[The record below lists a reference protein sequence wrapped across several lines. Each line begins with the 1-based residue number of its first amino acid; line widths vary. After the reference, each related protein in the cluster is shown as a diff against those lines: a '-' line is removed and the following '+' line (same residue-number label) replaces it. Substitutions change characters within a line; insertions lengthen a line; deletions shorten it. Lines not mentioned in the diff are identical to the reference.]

1 MGRGV
6 ARFVLPASRDRV
18 WCYFYEAGEEGHLA
32 MARIIDN
39 DSTPIFAAATEW
51 RHRCLIGG
59 KSLLWPDREI
69 WSATNLQKF
78 KTCFIDRPDTSKD
91 KNFEKKFE
99 AQLATENEDVTRLA
113 CELLFV
119 YFLFPSSVG
128 RARKV
133 GLIREVARW
142 KGVEIDEK
150 SPLFDSFDNGVGDPG
165 LAFNTGRPNEL
176 TYLARFAIAVAEK
189 PADER
194 APFLADHVRTRKLLD
209 DLAETH
215 REEFGRP
222 PQLRHI
228 LLYLLFPDD
237 YERIASE
244 GHKGRICEAFK
255 EIIDGD
261 APEDIDDHLK
271 AIRSKLKEFLTKD
284 DLDFYWPPLRA
295 CWYTDGEGDEIS
307 PLQALHIKKQIVLYG
322 PPGTGKTY
330 QSRDI
335 AGSLIRQELLKL
347 WGPRRF
353 FSTAADKIDDLVSK
367 RTQRVQFH
375 PGYGYEDFVRGLQIG
390 SNGQTEYRDG
400 VLLHIVEDMK
410 KEPGEDSEIPT
421 VLILDEMNRAD
432 LSKVLG
438 ECFSL
443 LEDRDT
449 DVRLGGHDD
458 EPRKVRLPPNL
469 YVIGTMNLIDQSL
482 EHVDFALRRRFLWFF
497 RGFSR
502 EDFLTVSR
510 KRWEALVKDESIRKD
525 WEKVEAEFETL
536 ADRAQLLNNV
546 IDGNSYLGSQY
557 QIGHTYFCD
566 VVSFAQRFL
575 SSSEKRRNRVLFS
588 GKGAALDP
596 VEALWRYSLA
606 PLMTQYLSG
615 IDVAERE
622 ALMTRAA
629 SLLISGAPA

>member
-1 MGRGV
+1 
-6 ARFVLPASRDRV
+6 
-18 WCYFYEAGEEGHLA
+18 
-32 MARIIDN
+32 MARITDH
-39 DSTPIFAAATEW
+39 DSSRIFAAAGEW
-51 RHRCLIGG
+51 RDRCLLEG
-59 KSLLWPDREI
+59 KSLLWPEREV
-69 WSATNLQKF
+69 WSAANLERF
-78 KTCFIDRPDTSKD
+78 KSCFIDKPDASKD
-91 KNFEKKFE
+91 KNFEQKFR

-119 YFLFPSSVG
+119 YFLFPSSV
-128 RARKV
+128 RRPRKT
-133 GLIREVARW
+133 GLIREVASW
-142 KGVEIDEK
+142 KGIEVDESAPK
-150 SPLFDSFDNGVGDPG
+150 FGCFDTGIGDPG
-165 LAFNTGRPNEL
+165 LAYNTGRPNEL
-176 TYLARFAIAVAEK
+176 TYLARFTIALSEK
-189 PADER
+189 TAADR
-194 APFLADHVRTRKLLD
+194 SALLNDHVRTRKILD
-209 DLAETH
+209 DLAEAH
-215 REEFGRP
+215 REEFSRP

-244 GHKGRICEAFK
+244 GHKGRICEAFS

-271 AIRSKLKEFLTKD
+271 VIRSKLHEFLPDD
-284 DLDFYWPPLRA
+284 DLDFYWEPLRA
-295 CWYTDGEGDEIS
+295 CWYTDGEAEAIS

-330 QSRDI
+330 QARDI
-335 AGSLIRQELLKL
+335 AGSLIRQELLKH

-353 FSTAADKIDDLVSK
+353 FSSSAKIAELVPE
-367 RTQRVQFH
+367 RTHRVQFH

-390 SNGQTEYRDG
+390 GNGQMEYRDG
-400 VLLHIVEDMK
+400 VLLSLVEQMK
-410 KEPGEDSEIPT
+410 KESGESRSIPV

-443 LEDRDT
+443 LEDRDA
-449 DVRLGGHDD
+449 DVQLGGHDD
-458 EPRKVRLPPNL
+458 RPRKVRLPPNL

-502 EDFLTVSR
+502 EDFLAVSK
-510 KRWEALVKDESIRKD
+510 KRWDSLRQAGDVHRD
-525 WEKVEAEFETL
+525 WERVEAEFETL
-536 ADRAQLLNNV
+536 ADRALRLNEI

-566 VVSFAQRFL
+566 VVSFAHRYL
-575 SSSEKRRNRVLFS
+575 ASSEKRRNRVLFN
-588 GKGAALDP
+588 GRGAALDP

-615 IDVAERE
+615 IDAAERDSLT
-622 ALMTRAA
+622 ARAA
-629 SLLISGAPA
+629 SVLLAGTSA

>member
-1 MGRGV
+1 
-6 ARFVLPASRDRV
+6 
-18 WCYFYEAGEEGHLA
+18 
-32 MARIIDN
+32 MARTTEY
-39 DSTPIFAAATEW
+39 DSSPIFAVASTG
-51 RHRCLIGG
+51 RDQCLVEG
-59 KSLLWPDREI
+59 KSLLWPDRDI
-69 WSATNLQKF
+69 WSAANLQKF
-78 KTCFIDRPDTSKD
+78 KTCFIDHPDTSKD
-91 KNFEKKFE
+91 KNFEQKFKT
-99 AQLATENEDVTRLA
+99 QLASENEDVTRLA

-119 YFLFPSSVG
+119 YFLFPSSSSVG
-128 RARKV
+128 QSRKV
-133 GLIREVARW
+133 ALIREVASW
-142 KGVEIDEK
+142 KGVEIDDK
-150 SPLFDSFDNGVGDPG
+150 SPLFDCFDNGIGDPG
-165 LAFNTGRPNEL
+165 LAYNTGRPNEL

-189 PADER
+189 PATER
-194 APFLADHVRTRKLLD
+194 GPLLHDHLRTRKLLD
-209 DLAETH
+209 DLGEGH

-244 GHKGRICEAFK
+244 GHKGRICEAFS
-255 EIIDGD
+255 EVIDGT
-261 APEDIDDHLK
+261 APEDVDDRLK
-271 AIRSKLKEFLTKD
+271 AIRTKLHEFLPDD
-284 DLDFYWPPLRA
+284 DLDFYWEPLRA
-295 CWYTDGEGDEIS
+295 CWYTDGEGDEIR

-330 QSRDI
+330 QSGDI
-335 AGSLIRQELLKL
+335 AGGLIRQELLKL

-353 FSTAADKIDDLVSK
+353 FPESAKIAELVAK

-375 PGYGYEDFVRGLQIG
+375 PGYGYEDFIRGLQIG
-390 SNGQTEYRDG
+390 RNGQTVYRDG
-400 VLLHIVEDMK
+400 VLLHIVEEMK
-410 KEPGEDSEIPT
+410 KESGPDREIPV

-469 YVIGTMNLIDQSL
+469 YLIGTMNLIDQSL

-502 EDFLTVSR
+502 EDFLAVSR
-510 KRWEALVKDESIRKD
+510 KRWDALVKEGSIRKD
-525 WEKVEAEFETL
+525 WERVEAEFETL
-536 ADRAQLLNNV
+536 ADRAKLLNDV

-575 SSSEKRRNRVLFS
+575 SASEKRRNRVLFS
-588 GKGAALDP
+588 SKGAALEP

-615 IDVAERE
+615 IDAAERD
-622 ALMTRAA
+622 ALMARSA
-629 SLLISGAPA
+629 SLLLSGAPA